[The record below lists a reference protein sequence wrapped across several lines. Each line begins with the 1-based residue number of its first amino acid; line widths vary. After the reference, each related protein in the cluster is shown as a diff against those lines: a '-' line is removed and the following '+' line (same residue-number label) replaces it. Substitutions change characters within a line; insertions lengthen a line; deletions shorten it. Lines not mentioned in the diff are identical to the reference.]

1 MSGAITEVQKMTLEI
16 NKSLEVEKA
25 RAIAD
30 GFSKITLPK
39 VMIIGNGSADGKN
52 DTLTNY
58 LNIATIEKAMGLGE
72 KPILEQKIK
81 ENK

>member
-1 MSGAITEVQKMTLEI
+1 
-16 NKSLEVEKA
+16 
-25 RAIAD
+25 
-30 GFSKITLPK
+30 
-39 VMIIGNGSADGKN
+39 MIIGNGTSDGKT

-72 KPILEQKIK
+72 NPINISTTK